1 MDSSRAAPGT
11 SGPTLLW
18 LLRCCWHVRVHSL
31 IAAALLLARPG
42 PLCCGC
48 CAAAGTSGSTLLWL
62 LRCCWHIRVRSA
74 VPAALLLA
82 RPGPLCCACCWHVR
96 VRVRVFV
103 AAVGLLIV
111 TAVRVSGSRWC
122 HPGPTGGTSGSR
134 LCCAC
139 PTGSRS
145 GSAAAVTPRL
155 AFKEFKRPEW
165 VGSDGCMQEAVAVVT
180 L

>member
-62 LRCCWHIRVRSA
+62 LRCCWHVRVRSA
-74 VPAALLLA
+74 VPAALLA
-82 RPGPLCCACCWHVR
+82 RTGPLCCACCWHVR

>member
-82 RPGPLCCACCWHVR
+82 RPGPLYCACCWHVR
-96 VRVRVFV
+96 VRVRVLV

>member
-1 MDSSRAAPGT
+1 MDSSRAAP
-11 SGPTLLW
+11 
-18 LLRCCWHVRVHSL
+18 
-31 IAAALLLARPG
+31 
-42 PLCCGC
+42 
-48 CAAAGTSGSTLLWL
+48 GTSGSTLLWL
-62 LRCCWHIRVRSA
+62 LRCCWHVRVRSA

-96 VRVRVFV
+96 VRVRVRVRVQVRVRVRVRVLV